1 MQQESDSKKKEDMTS
16 MKKRKRKRKRK
27 KEGER
32 ENEREKERGQV
43 MHFIHFW
50 LIAAADVARSL
61 LHKLVSLLLVLREEN
76 LYFEY
81 IRHGILFSQNFY
93 VI

>member
-1 MQQESDSKKKEDMTS
+1 
-16 MKKRKRKRKRK
+16 
-27 KEGER
+27 
-32 ENEREKERGQV
+32 

-81 IRHGILFSQNFY
+81 IRHGILFLENFY